1 MTDMTSP
8 GGYTVST
15 LREKRRDGIRV
26 IAFCPICDKA
36 EEFHDHGNNEEQALT
51 ISIGKIRIHMHLIH
65 RVENHNGLHSTRP
78 NAL

>member
-15 LREKRRDGIRV
+15 LCEKRRDGIRA

-36 EEFHDHGNNEEQALT
+36 EEFDDHGNNQEQALT
-51 ISIGKIRIHMHLIH
+51 VSIGKIRIHMHLIH
-65 RVENHNGLHSTRP
+65 RVNNAGGL
-78 NAL
+78 AL